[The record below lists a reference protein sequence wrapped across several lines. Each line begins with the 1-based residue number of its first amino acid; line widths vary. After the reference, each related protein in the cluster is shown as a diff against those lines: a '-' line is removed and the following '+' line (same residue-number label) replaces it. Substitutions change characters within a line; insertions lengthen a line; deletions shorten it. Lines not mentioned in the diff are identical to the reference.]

1 MIPPTFNLPIYLSLA
16 DQLSIAELVV
26 QDKDMLSKEYL
37 GEVALLLEDWFANW
51 EGMYAFDRLTMWS
64 LSFSGAGEILRMGI

>member
-1 MIPPTFNLPIYLSLA
+1 
-16 DQLSIAELVV
+16 
-26 QDKDMLSKEYL
+26 MLSKEYL

-51 EGMYAFDRLTMWS
+51 EGMYVFDRLTMWS